1 MPYTYSTLT
10 NDIIANMEE
19 DSEEFVS
26 ALPSIIERAQLHL
39 QRRLDPVNIIRFTE
53 VSVSAS
59 SRTLSLPADLLVL
72 KSIQVCATGGWTNLL
87 EQNNEFLTAYW
98 PDYTSCAPTKYY
110 APKDNATLYLA
121 PTPPSNATALIEY
134 IPRVTVLS
142 STYPSNYFSERT
154 EAAFFAAGM
163 MFANAWTKN
172 AAAVQIWKSILD
184 EELTA
189 LNVEST
195 RARRSDTSDRYNG
208 TPENTLTGGP

>member
-19 DSEEFVS
+19 DSDEFVS
-26 ALPSIIERAQLHL
+26 ALPAIIERAQGYL
-39 QRRLDPVNIIRFTE
+39 QRRLDPLNIFRFTE

-121 PTPPSNATALIEY
+121 PTPPSNTTALLEY

-142 STYPSNYFSERT
+142 SAHPTNYFSERT

-163 MFANAWTKN
+163 MYANAWTKN
-172 AAAVQIWKSILD
+172 AAAIQIWKGIAD
-184 EELTA
+184 EELA
-189 LNVEST
+189 VLNIEYT
-195 RARRSDTSDRYNG
+195 RARRSDSSNRNLG
-208 TPENTLTGGP
+208 SPENTLTGSP